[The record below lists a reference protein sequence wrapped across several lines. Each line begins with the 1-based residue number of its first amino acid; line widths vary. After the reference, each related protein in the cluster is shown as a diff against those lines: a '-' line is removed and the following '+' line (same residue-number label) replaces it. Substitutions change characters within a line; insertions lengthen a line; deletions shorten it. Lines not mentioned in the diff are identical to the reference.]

1 LEAGAVPAAVIP
13 EKDLFDPLPLDAS
26 PGRLNRIGESQ
37 KTYRKQQLRA
47 LRNRRGRNMNGKI
60 IILTFFVLMGIVHS
74 VAAQSPL
81 QDTVTLDNATVT
93 AKTQEQKLR
102 EGAYAVSAVSIR
114 NQAATLNSLTQAIDR
129 TSGIRIREEG
139 GAGSDFD
146 LSINGMSGNSIR
158 YFLDGLPLDAKGTGM
173 TLANLP
179 VNIID
184 RVEIYKGVIPASLG
198 SDALGGAINIITN
211 RRSNDFLDLSYGL
224 GSFHT
229 HNADF
234 AAQFKGKQSG
244 IILRPVVSAH
254 YSKNDYVM
262 RGVKVRNETHT
273 GFVVKDLPRF
283 HDGYLSLFAQMEAG
297 VTDRRWADDFF
308 VSASVSK
315 VDKEIQT
322 GATQSYVY
330 GKVERNTLSY
340 NASARYSKTGFLVPG
355 LDVSASVSQTQDHSV
370 TIDTTY
376 RRYYWDGT
384 YIEGSLSEIRGRGKS
399 MRNYLRPMTIVR
411 GNFDYHLADGHTLTF
426 NYQLNRTGNR
436 QDDEVDKSF
445 VPTRDVLSKHVLSLS
460 YNQLLMEGKMTNA
473 FFLKDY
479 INHLHV
485 EQSEN
490 AARIGLPDIDSD
502 NTRNYLGYGLGSR
515 FDITPSVAAKA
526 SYEHSVRLPISREV
540 LGNGS
545 TLYPNVALKPEI
557 SENVNLGFFGS
568 WDLGGG
574 NVISYEVNGFLRLVD
589 NFIQA
594 TVSETEG
601 MMQYVNVDAVHIKGI
616 DGSLRYDRAGRLHL
630 AANASY
636 DDCRDM
642 REFTQA
648 GRPSVTYRNR
658 TPNRPWAFANAEASY
673 TFHNV
678 GIHGDRL
685 RFMVDYQWVHWF
697 YLTWAAYGSAASKA
711 MVPTQHLTN
720 ASVAY
725 SWHGGRYNVS
735 LECTNLLDALAFDN
749 YMLQKPGRAFFIKFR
764 LFLQ

>member
-1 LEAGAVPAAVIP
+1 M
-13 EKDLFDPLPLDAS
+13 K
-26 PGRLNRIGESQ
+26 R
-37 KTYRKQQLRA
+37 KT
-47 LRNRRGRNMNGKI
+47 
-60 IILTFFVLMGIVHS
+60 IILIAIALSFVAHN
-74 VAAQSPL
+74 VAAQSSL
-81 QDTVTLDNATVT
+81 QDTVVLDNATVT
-93 AKTQEQKLR
+93 AKTREQQLR

-114 NQAATLNSLTQAIDR
+114 SQVATLQSLTQAIDR

-139 GAGSDFD
+139 GVGSDFD

-158 YFLDGLPLDAKGTGM
+158 YFLDGMPLDAKGTGM

-184 RVEIYKGVIPASLG
+184 RVEIYKGVIPASFG
-198 SDALGGAINIITN
+198 SDALGGAVNIITN
-211 RRSNDFLDLSYGL
+211 RRASDFLDLSYGL

-229 HNADF
+229 HKGDF
-234 AAQFKGKQSG
+234 AAQYTEKKTGL
-244 IILRPVVSAH
+244 ILRPVVSAS
-254 YSKNDYVM
+254 YSKNDYIM
-262 RGVKVRNETHT
+262 RGVKVRNEDHS
-273 GFVVKDLPRF
+273 GFVTKDLPRF
-283 HDGYLSLFAQMEAG
+283 HDGYLSLFGQLEAG
-297 VTDRRWADDFF
+297 VADRRWADEFF

-315 VDKEIQT
+315 VDKEVQT

-330 GKVERNTLSY
+330 GKVERNTASY
-340 NASARYSKTGFLVPG
+340 NFAARYIKAG
-355 LDVSASVSQTQDHSV
+355 LLDDRLGVTASVSQTQDHSV

-384 YIEGSLSEIRGRGKS
+384 YIDGSLSEIRGRGKS
-399 MRNYLRPMTIVR
+399 MRHFYRPMTIAR
-411 GNFDYHLADGHTLTF
+411 GNLDFKLAQGHSLTL

-436 QDDEVDKSF
+436 QSDEVDKSF
-445 VPTRDVLSKHVLSLS
+445 VPTRDVLTKHVVGLS
-460 YNQLLMEGKMTNA
+460 YNQSLMEGRMTNA
-473 FFLKDY
+473 VFVKDY
-479 INHLHV
+479 VNHLHV
-485 EQSEN
+485 EQSED
-490 AARIGLPDIDSD
+490 AKRIGLPDIKPDD
-502 NTRNYLGYGLGSR
+502 TQNFFGYGLGSR
-515 FDITPSVAAKA
+515 MDITASLSAKA

-545 TLYPNVALKPEI
+545 TIFPNVALKPEI
-557 SENVNLGFFGS
+557 SENVNLGIFGAL
-568 WDLGGG
+568 DLGGG
-574 NVISYEVNGFLRLVD
+574 NVISYEANGFLRLVD

-601 MMQYVNVDAVHIKGI
+601 MMQYVNVDAVHIKGV
-616 DGSLRYDRAGRLHL
+616 DASLRYDWAGRLHL

-678 GIHGDRL
+678 GLKDSRL
-685 RFMVDYQWVHWF
+685 RLTVDYQWVHWF
-697 YLTWAAYGSAASKA
+697 YLTWAAYGSASTKA

-720 ASVAY
+720 ASLAY
-725 SWHGGRYNVS
+725 SWHGGRYNLS
-735 LECTNLLDALAFDN
+735 FECTNLLNALAYDN
-749 YMLQKPGRAFFIKFR
+749 YMLQKPGRAFFVKFR

>member
-1 LEAGAVPAAVIP
+1 M
-13 EKDLFDPLPLDAS
+13 K
-26 PGRLNRIGESQ
+26 R
-37 KTYRKQQLRA
+37 KT
-47 LRNRRGRNMNGKI
+47 
-60 IILTFFVLMGIVHS
+60 IILIAIALSFVAHN
-74 VAAQSPL
+74 VAAQSSL
-81 QDTVTLDNATVT
+81 QDTVVLDNAMVT
-93 AKTQEQKLR
+93 AKTREQQLR

-114 NQAATLNSLTQAIDR
+114 SQVATLQSLTQAIDR

-139 GAGSDFD
+139 GVGSDFD

-158 YFLDGLPLDAKGTGM
+158 YFLDGMPLDAKGTGM

-184 RVEIYKGVIPASLG
+184 RVEIYKGVIPASFG
-198 SDALGGAINIITN
+198 SDALGGAVNIITN
-211 RRSNDFLDLSYGL
+211 RRASDFLDLSYGL

-229 HNADF
+229 HKGDF
-234 AAQFKGKQSG
+234 AAQYTEKKTGL
-244 IILRPVVSAH
+244 ILRPVVSAS
-254 YSKNDYVM
+254 YSKNDYIM
-262 RGVKVRNETHT
+262 RGVKVRNEDHS
-273 GFVVKDLPRF
+273 GFVTKDLPRF
-283 HDGYLSLFAQMEAG
+283 HDGYLSLFGQLEAG
-297 VTDRRWADDFF
+297 VADRRWADEFF

-315 VDKEIQT
+315 VDKEVQT

-330 GKVERNTLSY
+330 GKVERNTASY
-340 NASARYSKTGFLVPG
+340 NFAARYIKTGL
-355 LDVSASVSQTQDHSV
+355 LDDRLGVTASVSQTQDHSV

-384 YIEGSLSEIRGRGKS
+384 YIDGSLSEIRGRGKS
-399 MRNYLRPMTIVR
+399 MRHFYRPMTIAR
-411 GNFDYHLADGHTLTF
+411 GNLDFKLAQGHSLTL

-436 QDDEVDKSF
+436 QSDEVDKSF
-445 VPTRDVLSKHVLSLS
+445 VPTRDVLTKHVIGLS
-460 YNQLLMEGKMTNA
+460 YNQSLMEGRMTNA
-473 FFLKDY
+473 VFVKDY
-479 INHLHV
+479 VNHLHV
-485 EQSEN
+485 EQSED
-490 AARIGLPDIDSD
+490 AKRIGLPDIKPDD
-502 NTRNYLGYGLGSR
+502 TQNFFGYGLGSR
-515 FDITPSVAAKA
+515 MDITASLSAKA

-545 TLYPNVALKPEI
+545 TIFPNVALKPEI
-557 SENVNLGFFGS
+557 SENVNLGVFGAL
-568 WDLGGG
+568 DLGGG
-574 NVISYEVNGFLRLVD
+574 NVISYEANGFLRLVD

-601 MMQYVNVDAVHIKGI
+601 MMQYVNVDAVHIKGV
-616 DGSLRYDRAGRLHL
+616 DASLRYDWAGRLHL

-678 GIHGDRL
+678 GLKDSRL
-685 RFMVDYQWVHWF
+685 RLTVDYQWVHWF
-697 YLTWAAYGSAASKA
+697 YLTWAAYGSASTKA

-720 ASVAY
+720 ASLAY
-725 SWHGGRYNVS
+725 SWHGGRYNLS
-735 LECTNLLDALAFDN
+735 FECTNLLNALAYDN
-749 YMLQKPGRAFFIKFR
+749 YMLQKPGRAFFVKFR